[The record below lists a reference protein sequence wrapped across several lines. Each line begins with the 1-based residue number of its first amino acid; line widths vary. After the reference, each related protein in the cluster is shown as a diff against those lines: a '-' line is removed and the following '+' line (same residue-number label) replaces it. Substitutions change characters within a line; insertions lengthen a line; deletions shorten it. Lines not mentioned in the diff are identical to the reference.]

1 MPSAPAVRALVRAC
15 HPGPTVV
22 VTVLATLLAG
32 SAGAGPA
39 LLVAVAAAVLTGQL
53 VIGWSND
60 LIDRDRDLSSG
71 RTDKPLVRGEL
82 SVQLLRRALVAAA
95 VGTVLLSLL
104 LGWAAAALHLL
115 LVVGSG
121 LAYNLGLKARAASW
135 LPYALAFGTLPQVA
149 WWSGGAG
156 ILGWPASMA
165 GMPSAAPWWATL
177 AGALLGVGA
186 HLLNALPDLVEDERH
201 GVRGLPHRLG
211 AVGTRRLAPLLLL
224 AGVALAV
231 LGPSTF
237 GQVGGTGLLMLS
249 LAGVLA
255 LLAWTLPGRAPFLAS
270 MGMAVVA
277 AAALVVS

>member
-1 MPSAPAVRALVRAC
+1 MPPAPAVHALARAC

-22 VTVLATLLAG
+22 VTLLATLLAG

-39 LLVAVAAAVLTGQL
+39 LLAAIGAAVLTGQL

-60 LIDRDRDLSSG
+60 LVDRDRDTASG
-71 RTDKPLVRGEL
+71 RSDKPLVGGEL
-82 SVQLLRRALVAAA
+82 SVRLLRRALVTAAL
-95 VGTVLLSLL
+95 GTFLLSLL
-104 LGWAAAALHLL
+104 LGWVAAALHLL

-121 LAYNLGLKARAASW
+121 LAYNLGLKAGAASW
-135 LPYALAFGTLPQVA
+135 VPYALAFGTLPQVA
-149 WWSGGAG
+149 WWAGGPG
-156 ILGWPASMA
+156 LLGWPASMV

-186 HLLNALPDLVEDERH
+186 HLLNALPDLAEDERH

-211 AVGTRRLAPLLLL
+211 GVGTRRLAPLLLL

-231 LGPSTF
+231 LGPSSF
-237 GQVGGTGLLMLS
+237 GQVGVTGLLMLS

-255 LLAWTLPGRAPFLAS
+255 LLAWTGPGRAPFLAS

-277 AAALVVS
+277 AVALVVS